1 MNEQTVYHQERARV
15 ELDLSYRAEHRAA
28 AAAHLRLAGL
38 HLQRARA
45 SADEVADIFVGPRPT
60 HHAGTM

>member
-15 ELDLSYRAEHRAA
+15 ELDLSNRADHRAA
-28 AAAHLRLAGL
+28 AEAHLRLAGL

-45 SADEVADIFVGPRPT
+45 SADEFAGFSAGPRST
-60 HHAGTM
+60 HDAGTL

>member
-15 ELDLSYRAEHRAA
+15 ELDLSYRAGHRAA

-38 HLQRARA
+38 HLQRAQA
-45 SADEVADIFVGPRPT
+45 SADEFAGVSAGPRPT
-60 HHAGTM
+60 HDAGTM